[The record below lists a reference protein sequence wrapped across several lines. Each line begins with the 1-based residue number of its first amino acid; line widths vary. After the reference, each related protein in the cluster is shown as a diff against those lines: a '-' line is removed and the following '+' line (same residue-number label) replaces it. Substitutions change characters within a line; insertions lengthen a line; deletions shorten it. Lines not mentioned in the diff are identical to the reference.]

1 MVFPENLP
9 ALSESLWLETPLA
22 SKSQMLEGF
31 GAEPCAERNSNPE
44 RKVTKVMSANDEKN
58 NADVRKLV
66 FIVKHHEVS
75 MESQT
80 E

>member
-9 ALSESLWLETPLA
+9 ALSAMRWLETPLA
-22 SKSQMLEGF
+22 SKSQMLEGL
-31 GAEPCAERNSNPE
+31 GPLPCADRKSNLDK
-44 RKVTKVMSANDEKN
+44 KVIKVMSAKDEKN

-66 FIVKHHEVS
+66 FIVKHHEVL